1 MTVLPGKGNTIGAEK
16 KHGRGNLPLASVS
29 VRDRTV
35 TGRAAPPDSAVL
47 HGRNSPTAT
56 RHKADGRR
64 NRRGQKRGGFRPR
77 ERIRNLP
84 GNPLSVICRNSFPPD
99 DLNVSSDDSDKS
111 PRRLLHLGQK
121 RKDRDE
127 NNKER
132 RPIAPA
138 TSRCFVL
145 PERVICPVRTARAD
159 FRFAVRGRQR
169 RKGTYQNG
177 RRKGLPAVST
187 CSGIWKRGT
196 VRRPEPCQPAGFL
209 RRAAA
214 CQNGYAGDD
223 FRSMSRHGYF

>member
-1 MTVLPGKGNTIGAEK
+1 MAEIAQRRRAGTRPTGEDPPPRPGK
-16 KHGRGNLPLASVS
+16 
-29 VRDRTV
+29 
-35 TGRAAPPDSAVL
+35 
-47 HGRNSPTAT
+47 
-56 RHKADGRR
+56 RR
-64 NRRGQKRGGFRPR
+64 ISSPR
-77 ERIRNLP
+77 ENPESSGESAFRYLP
-84 GNPLSVICRNSFPPD
+84 KLLPPD

-145 PERVICPVRTARAD
+145 PERVICPVRTAWAD

-196 VRRPEPCQPAGFL
+196 MRRPKPCRPAGFL

-214 CQNGYAGDD
+214 CQNGCTGDD